1 MIKHMKKLRLNWG
14 LFAFAALLTL
24 ASCQKEETI
33 DPALDAEFTDAELQ
47 LEDLDALENTD
58 VTHGSETAA
67 FGMSHTAAA
76 HDERHSLSFILPKL
90 NLSERQKLAIR
101 GFLKNHEACIAEHHG
116 KIQQLHQELLKRANA
131 IREDYIKAYR
141 AGKISQRELEQKL
154 AALREKVREEIS
166 KHEQRQLHLR
176 VLRKCRMELITK
188 IESVLDREQRQL
200 WNRWK
205 LSLQQ
210 R

>member
-1 MIKHMKKLRLNWG
+1 M
-14 LFAFAALLTL
+14 AALLTL
-24 ASCQKEETI
+24 TACQKEETI
-33 DPALDAEFTDAELQ
+33 DPTQEVEFADAEFQ
-47 LEDLDALENTD
+47 LEDLDALENAT

-67 FGMSHTAAA
+67 FGMSHTDAA
-76 HDERHSLSFILPKL
+76 HNDRHSLSFILPKL
-90 NLSERQKLAIR
+90 NLNDRQKMAIR
-101 GFLKNHEACIAEHHG
+101 GFVKEHSSCMAVHHSR
-116 KIQQLHQELLKRANA
+116 IQALHQELLKRANA
-131 IREDYIKAYR
+131 IREEYVKAYK

-176 VLRKCRMELITK
+176 ALRKCRMELMTK